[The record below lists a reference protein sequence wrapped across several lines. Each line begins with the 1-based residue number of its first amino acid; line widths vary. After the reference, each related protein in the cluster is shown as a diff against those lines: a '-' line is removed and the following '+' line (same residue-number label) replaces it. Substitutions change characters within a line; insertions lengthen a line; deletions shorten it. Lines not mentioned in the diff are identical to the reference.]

1 MQQIL
6 TSVLVTSVA
15 VLCSAFVSTNVP
27 LGHWSYDAIDKL
39 IGQGLVDSSMM
50 TTKPLSRFE
59 MARHIAEAVEK
70 TQDRNDKNGIIL
82 SILDRLQAE
91 FRPELIAMGVVE
103 GQAHNS
109 FIKPVEDPYVKYIYA
124 DTKPDLENMRGD
136 TFEKRSN
143 YRAGF
148 TSRMKFFGNTAFY
161 FHPEFAASSWDSDE
175 DIVLIEGYGKVALGI
190 AEVELGRDSLWWGP
204 GYQGSLIMSNNA
216 EPFRMVKISTPGPI
230 QLPWILRN
238 LGPCKVVWFLTELEN
253 DRVVPEAKLT
263 GARFHFKPHPAVEV
277 GASRVIMFGGSGMPS
292 FDLVDYLKM
301 WRPGR
306 EQEANNQ
313 LAGVDV
319 SVLLP
324 LGPELPVRSVK
335 LYGDFAGEDEAGS
348 IPSNWGKLLGIQF
361 NDILRTGKTDL
372 RIEYA
377 DNHVPDDP
385 DVFYTHSIYQSG
397 YTYEDRI
404 IGHHMGTNARDLFV
418 RLTHYVTE
426 DLILGLDY
434 DREKRGISS
443 QSRQRRDIL
452 GLDLTYFHSDEWRV
466 KTGLRYENLESGNLF
481 SPGLGDNKIFYLE
494 LTYEF

>member
-6 TSVLVTSVA
+6 RLVLVTGVTC
-15 VLCSAFVSTNVP
+15 LCSAFVSTNVP

-39 IGQGLVDSSMM
+39 IGQGLIDSSMM
-50 TTKPLSRFE
+50 TTKPVSRLE
-59 MARHIAEAVEK
+59 MARHIAEAIEK
-70 TQDRNDKNGIIL
+70 AQKRNDNNTIIP
-82 SILDRLQAE
+82 SILGRLEAE
-91 FRPELIAMGVVE
+91 FRPELIVMDAVE
-103 GQAHNS
+103 GKAHNS
-109 FIKPVEDPYVKYIYA
+109 FIKPVEDPYVKYVYA
-124 DTKPDLENMRGD
+124 DSKPDLENMRGD

-148 TSRMKFFGNTAFY
+148 ASRMKFFDSAAFY

-175 DIVLIEGYGKVALGI
+175 DIVLVEGYGKVALGI
-190 AEVELGRDSLWWGP
+190 AEIELGRDSLWWGP

-216 EPFRMVKISTPGPI
+216 EPFRIVKVSTPGPI
-230 QLPWILRN
+230 ELPWILRI
-238 LGPCKVVWFLTELEN
+238 LGPSKLAWFLTELES
-253 DRVVPEAKLT
+253 DRVVSDAKLT
-263 GARFHFKPHPAVEV
+263 GARFHFKPHPAVEF

-292 FDLVDYLKM
+292 VDLVDYLKM

-306 EQEANNQ
+306 EQVRNNQ

-324 LGPELPVRSVK
+324 LGPELPVRSIK

-361 NDILRTGKTDL
+361 NDIFRTARTDL
-372 RIEYA
+372 RVEYA
-377 DNHVPDDP
+377 DNHVPSEP
-385 DVFYTHSIYQSG
+385 NVFYTHNMYRSG

-404 IGHHMGTNARDLFV
+404 IGHHMGTDARDLFV

-434 DREKRGISS
+434 EREVQGFSS
-443 QSRQRRDIL
+443 QSRQRRDIF
-452 GLDLTYFHSDEWRV
+452 GLDLTYFHSDDWRL
-466 KTGLRYENLESGNLF
+466 KTGLRYENFENSNVF
-481 SPGLGDNKIFYLE
+481 SPGLDDNKIFYI
-494 LTYEF
+494 EFTHEF